1 MRDILG
7 DMPLDLPKDLQKGD
21 GAPRTASTPAE
32 YWNLRYAGY
41 TEVDGPAVASVSYDE
56 LTPAQKAAR
65 TRAENKAREEA
76 EQNAGGE
83 QNPDVDLDAQAG
95 DANESTDA

>member
-1 MRDILG
+1 MTLELPRDLV
-7 DMPLDLPKDLQKGD
+7 KDGVT
-21 GAPRTASTPAE
+21 RTASTPSE
-32 YWNLRYAGY
+32 YYALVYRGF
-41 TEVDGPAVASVSYDE
+41 TVVDGPAVAELSYDE

-76 EQNAGGE
+76 EQNASGE
-83 QNPDVDLDAQAG
+83 QHPDVDPKAQAG